1 MRHPCDIF
9 KAFQPKFAAYSKWDE
24 KTRKEDRKQQAILEM
39 VAESGEVLELIQKAN
54 RKNKS
59 LDRDRV
65 LDETS
70 DVLWGLVGV
79 MNEFNISW
87 AELTEFNME
96 KLEARNK

>member
-1 MRHPCDIF
+1 MRHPCDVF
-9 KAFQPKFAAYSKWDE
+9 KTFQPKFAAYSKWDE
-24 KTRKEDRKQQAILEM
+24 NTRKEDRKRQAILEM

-54 RKNKS
+54 RKNKL
-59 LDRDRV
+59 LDRDKV

-87 AELTEFNME
+87 YELCNYNMD
-96 KLEARNK
+96 KLNERNK

>member
-1 MRHPCDIF
+1 LRHPCDIF
-9 KAFQPKFAAYSKWDE
+9 KNFQPKFAAYSKWDE
-24 KTRKEDRKQQAILEM
+24 KTRKEERKHQAILEM

-54 RKNKS
+54 RKNKQ

-87 AELTEFNME
+87 HELCSHNMD
-96 KLEARNK
+96 KLSERNK